1 MAPRTALYVR
11 AAADQTGERAIERQV
26 ERLQA
31 YARQRAW
38 TIAPEH
44 VYRDEGASGRQLER
58 PGLDRLRDAAARG
71 EVAVVLVT
79 DPDRLAR
86 DAASLAQLLDEFE
99 GAGVEVVFAQEGE
112 KSRGGGGR
120 DAAEEGSP

>member
-1 MAPRTALYVR
+1 MTPRVALYARRRSWTV
-11 AAADQTGERAIERQV
+11 ASER
-26 ERLQA
+26 
-31 YARQRAW
+31 
-38 TIAPEH
+38 
-44 VYRDEGASGRQLER
+44 VYRDEVASGWHLER
-58 PGLDRLRDAAARG
+58 AGLDRLRAAVAGR
-71 EVAVVLVT
+71 EVDVVLVT

>member
-1 MAPRTALYVR
+1 MAPRVALYVC

-26 ERLQA
+26 KRLQA

-38 TIAPEH
+38 TVAPEH

-86 DAASLAQLLDEFE
+86 DAASLVQLLYEFE
-99 GAGVEVVFAQEGE
+99 GSGVEVVYAP
-112 KSRGGGGR
+112 RC
-120 DAAEEGSP
+120 EEIC

>member
-1 MAPRTALYVR
+1 MAPRVALYAR

-26 ERLQA
+26 ERLQV

-38 TIAPEH
+38 TVARER
-44 VYRDEGASGRQLER
+44 VYRDEGAIGSHMER
-58 PGLDRLRDAAARG
+58 PGLGRLRDAAARG
-71 EVAVVLVT
+71 EVDVVLLT

-86 DAASLAQLLDEFE
+86 DAASLDQLLDEF
-99 GAGVEVVFAQEGE
+99 GRAGVEVVFA
-112 KSRGGGGR
+112 SRGKENRGRRGR